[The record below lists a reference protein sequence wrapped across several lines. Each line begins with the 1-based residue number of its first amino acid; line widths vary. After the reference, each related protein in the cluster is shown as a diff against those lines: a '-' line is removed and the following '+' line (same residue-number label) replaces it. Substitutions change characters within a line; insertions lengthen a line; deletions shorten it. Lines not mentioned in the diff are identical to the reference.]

1 MHFLRWR
8 IAVEAGFVELVLAGL
23 HTVTGGGFAELDAH
37 DTSKSLQE
45 KYCRHATIPVDWLI
59 PNLTVVVAVLE

>member
-23 HTVTGGGFAELDAH
+23 HTVTGGGFAEL
-37 DTSKSLQE
+37 
-45 KYCRHATIPVDWLI
+45 
-59 PNLTVVVAVLE
+59 NLGRA